1 MENKE
6 DIEWISQ
13 LRSGNVYAF
22 NSIYERYHHALYR
35 NIFKI
40 TKDPQVSEDI
50 LQEVFI
56 ALWEHRRELKKQ
68 KSLGGWLFVTSFN
81 KSINYIKKELNRSK
95 EKNKMSL
102 HYAGKSDTESPA
114 DHYDQQ
120 YGLLQNAIA
129 QLSPQKQ
136 KTFVLCKLEGKTYN
150 EAAKTLKISKYTIK
164 EYLSSAMTIIKDYI
178 KHHPQYLNSIDKD
191 A

>member
-1 MENKE
+1 
-6 DIEWISQ
+6 
-13 LRSGNVYAF
+13 
-22 NSIYERYHHALYR
+22 
-35 NIFKI
+35 
-40 TKDPQVSEDI
+40 
-50 LQEVFI
+50 
-56 ALWEHRRELKKQ
+56 
-68 KSLGGWLFVTSFN
+68 
-81 KSINYIKKELNRSK
+81 
-95 EKNKMSL
+95 MSL

-164 EYLSSAMTIIKDYI
+164 EYLSSAMTMIKDYI